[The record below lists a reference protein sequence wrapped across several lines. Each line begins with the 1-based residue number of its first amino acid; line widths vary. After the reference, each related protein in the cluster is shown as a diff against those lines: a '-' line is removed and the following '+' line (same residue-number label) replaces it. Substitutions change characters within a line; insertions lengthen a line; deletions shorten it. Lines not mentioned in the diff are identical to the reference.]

1 MRPPRPR
8 ARRRG
13 VCACAAY
20 ALTVCLA
27 ALALVSLALAGALAL
42 LPPARAAGAAAAA
55 ARAPAAALRYR
66 RSAHLRARVMSF
78 NVRNIHNVSGH
89 NWHERVDAVASAIAA
104 ASPDAV
110 GLQEAS
116 RSQLDDLL
124 ARLPGYAAVAHGRRG
139 RNESETAAV
148 LYDARALTLLA
159 ARTFWL
165 SEAPGE
171 VGSVARAWGSQLP
184 RVATVAALAP
194 LHRSAA
200 GAGARAYGR
209 TPFHFI
215 NTHLDHEGAAA
226 RLHGAELV
234 AAAAQAAAAGAGAGA
249 GAGVAEALPP
259 LPAPLR
265 GAPCIVTGDFNSGP
279 GDAPAAVLA
288 AAGFVDVLAAQ
299 GGAKEAG
306 TFHNFT
312 GAALAGVPRIDY
324 VLASRGGGGCRL
336 SGRAWVDAAQRLGV
350 WPSDHFAVVA
360 DVAWEDEGGAGGG
373 GGGGACGGAAAG
385 ALR

>member
-13 VCACAAY
+13 VCACCAY

-27 ALALVSLALAGALAL
+27 ALALVSLALAGALQL
-42 LPPARAAGAAAAA
+42 LPPPP
-55 ARAPAAALRYR
+55 RAPPAAPSAALRYR

-89 NWHERVDAVASAIAA
+89 HWHERVDAVAAAIAA
-104 ASPDAV
+104 AAPDAV

-116 RSQLDDLL
+116 RAQLDDLL

-194 LHRSAA
+194 LRRSAA

-234 AAAAQAAAAGAGAGA
+234 AAAAGAAAAGEGG

-259 LPAPLR
+259 LPAPIR

-288 AAGFVDVLAAQ
+288 AAGLVDVLAAQ
-299 GGAKEAG
+299 GGAAEAG

-312 GAALAGVPRIDY
+312 GIPLAGVPRIDF
-324 VLASRGGGGCRL
+324 VLASRGGRGCRL

-360 DVAWEDEGGAGGG
+360 DVAWEEDEGGAAE
-373 GGGGACGGAAAG
+373 GGGGAACGSALAG